1 MKQSKQKTA
10 LRAVKM
16 SLQIKSGLSKA
27 VLILG
32 IPAAFLPAL
41 IAKWLQAFT
50 DELLRLQSGGSTVA
64 SCLEL
69 LLVLVIFFLI
79 QLCMQAL
86 RQYTDEEDQ
95 VRGTRE
101 LKRTLLKCKCEVC
114 YPYIENE
121 DKFQERL
128 EMVNKFAG
136 ERTIRSVSMVMNLL
150 TTTITFVSIIVLLW
164 AVNPWIVVL
173 IIFTTFPAA
182 WITYKQNNETFFQNL
197 HWSEKGAMVILYYGL
212 MAEEKH
218 IQELRHYGLYPYLL
232 KRWHVF
238 ADSHCKEKRELLTK
252 HTLMNGVAD
261 VMRNMVYAAVLLV
274 TAWQIY
280 ENPGLGL
287 GLFTMV
293 FSLTGQMQT
302 AASNLFVGTAGF
314 LSTLPYMQ
322 EFFYLQDL
330 PKDNGKKETEMIK
343 KGDIQCEHVS
353 FTYSGAERQALS
365 DVSISIQDGEKIAI
379 VGDNGSGK
387 STFIS
392 LLCGMLQPD
401 SGSIKVGGESMEAEP
416 EKIRNSISVVFQDFA
431 HFISGLSLLTF
442 PAPIILALI
451 MNEVRNAAFK
461 KFVQTAVYLPHFLSW
476 AIVASLTFFLLSTE
490 QGLVNKIAEMMGNEP
505 TAYMFSSGW
514 IYVIIL
520 VQSVWKGIGWGS
532 IVYLAA
538 ISGID
543 QTLYEA
549 AKMDGA
555 SRFQCIWKI
564 TLPSIMPT
572 IMVMLILKMGTIIS
586 VDFEQVFLMN
596 NAMVKQQLE
605 VFEVYIFNNSIA
617 SGSTQYSYSTAIGI
631 FKSVINTGLVILTNW
646 IANRKGYEGVM

>member
-1 MKQSKQKTA
+1 MAKNKTKMVA
-10 LRAVKM
+10 TKKSLRQLM
-16 SLQIKSGLSKA
+16 YEYRWIYF
-27 VLILG
+27 LG
-32 IPAAFLPAL
+32 IP
-41 IAKWLQAFT
+41 
-50 DELLRLQSGGSTVA
+50 G
-64 SCLEL
+64 
-69 LLVLVIFFLI
+69 
-79 QLCMQAL
+79 
-86 RQYTDEEDQ
+86 
-95 VRGTRE
+95 
-101 LKRTLLKCKCEVC
+101 
-114 YPYIENE
+114 
-121 DKFQERL
+121 
-128 EMVNKFAG
+128 
-136 ERTIRSVSMVMNLL
+136 
-150 TTTITFVSIIVLLW
+150 IVLL
-164 AVNPWIVVL
+164 
-173 IIFTTFPAA
+173 
-182 WITYKQNNETFFQNL
+182 FFMNYLPMRNL
-197 HWSEKGAMVILYYGL
+197 L
-212 MAEEKH
+212 MAFQDYNPH
-218 IQELRHYGLYPYLL
+218 LGLL
-232 KRWHVF
+232 KSPWVGLEHF
-238 ADSHCKEKRELLTK
+238 Q
-252 HTLMNGVAD
+252 TL
-261 VMRNMVYAAVLLV
+261 
-274 TAWQIY
+274 
-280 ENPGLGL
+280 
-287 GLFTMV
+287 
-293 FSLTGQMQT
+293 
-302 AASNLFVGTAGF
+302 
-314 LSTLPYMQ
+314 
-322 EFFYLQDL
+322 
-330 PKDNGKKETEMIK
+330 
-343 KGDIQCEHVS
+343 
-353 FTYSGAERQALS
+353 
-365 DVSISIQDGEKIAI
+365 
-379 VGDNGSGK
+379 
-387 STFIS
+387 
-392 LLCGMLQPD
+392 
-401 SGSIKVGGESMEAEP
+401 
-416 EKIRNSISVVFQDFA
+416 FQDPKFYNMLKNTLI
-431 HFISGLSLLTF
+431 ISGLSLLTF

-572 IMVMLILKMGTIIS
+572 IMVMLIMKMGTIIS

>member
-1 MKQSKQKTA
+1 MAKNKTKMVA
-10 LRAVKM
+10 TKKSLRQRM
-16 SLQIKSGLSKA
+16 YEYRWIYF
-27 VLILG
+27 LG
-32 IPAAFLPAL
+32 IP
-41 IAKWLQAFT
+41 
-50 DELLRLQSGGSTVA
+50 G
-64 SCLEL
+64 
-69 LLVLVIFFLI
+69 
-79 QLCMQAL
+79 
-86 RQYTDEEDQ
+86 
-95 VRGTRE
+95 
-101 LKRTLLKCKCEVC
+101 
-114 YPYIENE
+114 
-121 DKFQERL
+121 
-128 EMVNKFAG
+128 
-136 ERTIRSVSMVMNLL
+136 
-150 TTTITFVSIIVLLW
+150 IVLL
-164 AVNPWIVVL
+164 
-173 IIFTTFPAA
+173 
-182 WITYKQNNETFFQNL
+182 FFMNYLPMRNL
-197 HWSEKGAMVILYYGL
+197 L
-212 MAEEKH
+212 MAFQDYNPH
-218 IQELRHYGLYPYLL
+218 LGLL
-232 KRWHVF
+232 KSPWVGLEHF
-238 ADSHCKEKRELLTK
+238 Q
-252 HTLMNGVAD
+252 TL
-261 VMRNMVYAAVLLV
+261 
-274 TAWQIY
+274 
-280 ENPGLGL
+280 
-287 GLFTMV
+287 
-293 FSLTGQMQT
+293 
-302 AASNLFVGTAGF
+302 
-314 LSTLPYMQ
+314 
-322 EFFYLQDL
+322 
-330 PKDNGKKETEMIK
+330 
-343 KGDIQCEHVS
+343 
-353 FTYSGAERQALS
+353 
-365 DVSISIQDGEKIAI
+365 
-379 VGDNGSGK
+379 
-387 STFIS
+387 
-392 LLCGMLQPD
+392 
-401 SGSIKVGGESMEAEP
+401 
-416 EKIRNSISVVFQDFA
+416 FQDPKFYNMLKNTLI
-431 HFISGLSLLTF
+431 ISGLSLLTF

-490 QGLVNKIAEMMGNEP
+490 QGLVNKIAEMVGNEP

>member
-1 MKQSKQKTA
+1 MAKNKTKMVA
-10 LRAVKM
+10 TKKSLRQRM
-16 SLQIKSGLSKA
+16 YEYRWIYF
-27 VLILG
+27 LG
-32 IPAAFLPAL
+32 IP
-41 IAKWLQAFT
+41 
-50 DELLRLQSGGSTVA
+50 G
-64 SCLEL
+64 
-69 LLVLVIFFLI
+69 
-79 QLCMQAL
+79 
-86 RQYTDEEDQ
+86 
-95 VRGTRE
+95 
-101 LKRTLLKCKCEVC
+101 
-114 YPYIENE
+114 
-121 DKFQERL
+121 
-128 EMVNKFAG
+128 
-136 ERTIRSVSMVMNLL
+136 
-150 TTTITFVSIIVLLW
+150 IVLL
-164 AVNPWIVVL
+164 
-173 IIFTTFPAA
+173 
-182 WITYKQNNETFFQNL
+182 FFMNYLPMRNL
-197 HWSEKGAMVILYYGL
+197 L
-212 MAEEKH
+212 MAFQDYNPH
-218 IQELRHYGLYPYLL
+218 LGLL
-232 KRWHVF
+232 KSPWV
-238 ADSHCKEKRELLTK
+238 
-252 HTLMNGVAD
+252 
-261 VMRNMVYAAVLLV
+261 
-274 TAWQIY
+274 
-280 ENPGLGL
+280 GL
-287 GLFTMV
+287 
-293 FSLTGQMQT
+293 
-302 AASNLFVGTAGF
+302 
-314 LSTLPYMQ
+314 
-322 EFFYLQDL
+322 
-330 PKDNGKKETEMIK
+330 
-343 KGDIQCEHVS
+343 EH
-353 FTYSGAERQALS
+353 FQRL
-365 DVSISIQDGEKIAI
+365 
-379 VGDNGSGK
+379 
-387 STFIS
+387 
-392 LLCGMLQPD
+392 
-401 SGSIKVGGESMEAEP
+401 
-416 EKIRNSISVVFQDFA
+416 FQDPKFYNMLKNTLI
-431 HFISGLSLLTF
+431 ISGLSLLTF

>member
-1 MKQSKQKTA
+1 MYEY
-10 LRAVKM
+10 RW
-16 SLQIKSGLSKA
+16 IYF
-27 VLILG
+27 LG
-32 IPAAFLPAL
+32 IP
-41 IAKWLQAFT
+41 
-50 DELLRLQSGGSTVA
+50 G
-64 SCLEL
+64 
-69 LLVLVIFFLI
+69 
-79 QLCMQAL
+79 
-86 RQYTDEEDQ
+86 
-95 VRGTRE
+95 
-101 LKRTLLKCKCEVC
+101 
-114 YPYIENE
+114 
-121 DKFQERL
+121 
-128 EMVNKFAG
+128 
-136 ERTIRSVSMVMNLL
+136 
-150 TTTITFVSIIVLLW
+150 IVLL
-164 AVNPWIVVL
+164 
-173 IIFTTFPAA
+173 
-182 WITYKQNNETFFQNL
+182 FFMNYLPMRNL
-197 HWSEKGAMVILYYGL
+197 L
-212 MAEEKH
+212 MAFQDYNPH
-218 IQELRHYGLYPYLL
+218 LGLL
-232 KRWHVF
+232 KSPWVGLEHF
-238 ADSHCKEKRELLTK
+238 Q
-252 HTLMNGVAD
+252 TL
-261 VMRNMVYAAVLLV
+261 
-274 TAWQIY
+274 
-280 ENPGLGL
+280 
-287 GLFTMV
+287 
-293 FSLTGQMQT
+293 
-302 AASNLFVGTAGF
+302 
-314 LSTLPYMQ
+314 
-322 EFFYLQDL
+322 
-330 PKDNGKKETEMIK
+330 
-343 KGDIQCEHVS
+343 
-353 FTYSGAERQALS
+353 
-365 DVSISIQDGEKIAI
+365 
-379 VGDNGSGK
+379 
-387 STFIS
+387 
-392 LLCGMLQPD
+392 
-401 SGSIKVGGESMEAEP
+401 
-416 EKIRNSISVVFQDFA
+416 FQDPKFYNMLKNTLI
-431 HFISGLSLLTF
+431 ISGLSLLTF

>member
-1 MKQSKQKTA
+1 MAKNKTKMVA
-10 LRAVKM
+10 TKKSLRQRM
-16 SLQIKSGLSKA
+16 YEYRWIYF
-27 VLILG
+27 LG
-32 IPAAFLPAL
+32 IP
-41 IAKWLQAFT
+41 
-50 DELLRLQSGGSTVA
+50 G
-64 SCLEL
+64 
-69 LLVLVIFFLI
+69 
-79 QLCMQAL
+79 
-86 RQYTDEEDQ
+86 
-95 VRGTRE
+95 
-101 LKRTLLKCKCEVC
+101 
-114 YPYIENE
+114 
-121 DKFQERL
+121 
-128 EMVNKFAG
+128 
-136 ERTIRSVSMVMNLL
+136 
-150 TTTITFVSIIVLLW
+150 IVLL
-164 AVNPWIVVL
+164 
-173 IIFTTFPAA
+173 
-182 WITYKQNNETFFQNL
+182 FFMNYLPMRNL
-197 HWSEKGAMVILYYGL
+197 L
-212 MAEEKH
+212 MAFQDYNPH
-218 IQELRHYGLYPYLL
+218 LGLL
-232 KRWHVF
+232 KSPWVGLEHF
-238 ADSHCKEKRELLTK
+238 Q
-252 HTLMNGVAD
+252 TL
-261 VMRNMVYAAVLLV
+261 
-274 TAWQIY
+274 
-280 ENPGLGL
+280 
-287 GLFTMV
+287 
-293 FSLTGQMQT
+293 
-302 AASNLFVGTAGF
+302 
-314 LSTLPYMQ
+314 
-322 EFFYLQDL
+322 
-330 PKDNGKKETEMIK
+330 
-343 KGDIQCEHVS
+343 
-353 FTYSGAERQALS
+353 
-365 DVSISIQDGEKIAI
+365 
-379 VGDNGSGK
+379 
-387 STFIS
+387 
-392 LLCGMLQPD
+392 
-401 SGSIKVGGESMEAEP
+401 
-416 EKIRNSISVVFQDFA
+416 FQDPKFYNMLKNTLI
-431 HFISGLSLLTF
+431 ISGLSLLTF

-631 FKSVINTGLVILTNW
+631 CKSVINTGLVILTNW

>member
-1 MKQSKQKTA
+1 MVATKKS
-10 LRAVKM
+10 LRQRM
-16 SLQIKSGLSKA
+16 YEYRWIYF
-27 VLILG
+27 LG
-32 IPAAFLPAL
+32 IP
-41 IAKWLQAFT
+41 
-50 DELLRLQSGGSTVA
+50 G
-64 SCLEL
+64 
-69 LLVLVIFFLI
+69 
-79 QLCMQAL
+79 
-86 RQYTDEEDQ
+86 
-95 VRGTRE
+95 
-101 LKRTLLKCKCEVC
+101 
-114 YPYIENE
+114 
-121 DKFQERL
+121 
-128 EMVNKFAG
+128 
-136 ERTIRSVSMVMNLL
+136 
-150 TTTITFVSIIVLLW
+150 IVLLLFM
-164 AVNPWIVVL
+164 NYLPMR
-173 IIFTTFPAA
+173 
-182 WITYKQNNETFFQNL
+182 NL
-197 HWSEKGAMVILYYGL
+197 L
-212 MAEEKH
+212 MAFQDYNPH
-218 IQELRHYGLYPYLL
+218 LGLL
-232 KRWHVF
+232 KSPWVGLEHF
-238 ADSHCKEKRELLTK
+238 Q
-252 HTLMNGVAD
+252 TL
-261 VMRNMVYAAVLLV
+261 
-274 TAWQIY
+274 
-280 ENPGLGL
+280 
-287 GLFTMV
+287 
-293 FSLTGQMQT
+293 
-302 AASNLFVGTAGF
+302 
-314 LSTLPYMQ
+314 
-322 EFFYLQDL
+322 
-330 PKDNGKKETEMIK
+330 
-343 KGDIQCEHVS
+343 
-353 FTYSGAERQALS
+353 
-365 DVSISIQDGEKIAI
+365 
-379 VGDNGSGK
+379 
-387 STFIS
+387 
-392 LLCGMLQPD
+392 
-401 SGSIKVGGESMEAEP
+401 
-416 EKIRNSISVVFQDFA
+416 FQDPKFYNMLKNTLI
-431 HFISGLSLLTF
+431 ISGLSLLTF

>member
-1 MKQSKQKTA
+1 MVATKKS
-10 LRAVKM
+10 LRQRM
-16 SLQIKSGLSKA
+16 YEYRWIYF
-27 VLILG
+27 LG
-32 IPAAFLPAL
+32 IP
-41 IAKWLQAFT
+41 
-50 DELLRLQSGGSTVA
+50 G
-64 SCLEL
+64 
-69 LLVLVIFFLI
+69 
-79 QLCMQAL
+79 
-86 RQYTDEEDQ
+86 
-95 VRGTRE
+95 
-101 LKRTLLKCKCEVC
+101 
-114 YPYIENE
+114 
-121 DKFQERL
+121 
-128 EMVNKFAG
+128 
-136 ERTIRSVSMVMNLL
+136 
-150 TTTITFVSIIVLLW
+150 IVLL
-164 AVNPWIVVL
+164 
-173 IIFTTFPAA
+173 
-182 WITYKQNNETFFQNL
+182 FFMNYLPMRNL
-197 HWSEKGAMVILYYGL
+197 L
-212 MAEEKH
+212 MAFQDYNPH
-218 IQELRHYGLYPYLL
+218 LGLL
-232 KRWHVF
+232 KSPWVGLEHF
-238 ADSHCKEKRELLTK
+238 Q
-252 HTLMNGVAD
+252 TL
-261 VMRNMVYAAVLLV
+261 
-274 TAWQIY
+274 
-280 ENPGLGL
+280 
-287 GLFTMV
+287 
-293 FSLTGQMQT
+293 
-302 AASNLFVGTAGF
+302 
-314 LSTLPYMQ
+314 
-322 EFFYLQDL
+322 
-330 PKDNGKKETEMIK
+330 
-343 KGDIQCEHVS
+343 
-353 FTYSGAERQALS
+353 
-365 DVSISIQDGEKIAI
+365 
-379 VGDNGSGK
+379 
-387 STFIS
+387 
-392 LLCGMLQPD
+392 
-401 SGSIKVGGESMEAEP
+401 
-416 EKIRNSISVVFQDFA
+416 FQDPKFYNMLKNTLI
-431 HFISGLSLLTF
+431 ISGLSLLTF

-490 QGLVNKIAEMMGNEP
+490 QGLVNKIAEMMGSEP

>member
-1 MKQSKQKTA
+1 MAKNKTKMVA
-10 LRAVKM
+10 TKKSLRQRM
-16 SLQIKSGLSKA
+16 YEYRWIYF
-27 VLILG
+27 LG
-32 IPAAFLPAL
+32 IP
-41 IAKWLQAFT
+41 
-50 DELLRLQSGGSTVA
+50 G
-64 SCLEL
+64 
-69 LLVLVIFFLI
+69 
-79 QLCMQAL
+79 
-86 RQYTDEEDQ
+86 
-95 VRGTRE
+95 
-101 LKRTLLKCKCEVC
+101 
-114 YPYIENE
+114 
-121 DKFQERL
+121 
-128 EMVNKFAG
+128 
-136 ERTIRSVSMVMNLL
+136 
-150 TTTITFVSIIVLLW
+150 IVLL
-164 AVNPWIVVL
+164 
-173 IIFTTFPAA
+173 
-182 WITYKQNNETFFQNL
+182 FFMNYLPMRNL
-197 HWSEKGAMVILYYGL
+197 L
-212 MAEEKH
+212 MAFQDYNPH
-218 IQELRHYGLYPYLL
+218 LGLL
-232 KRWHVF
+232 KSPWVGLEHF
-238 ADSHCKEKRELLTK
+238 Q
-252 HTLMNGVAD
+252 TL
-261 VMRNMVYAAVLLV
+261 
-274 TAWQIY
+274 
-280 ENPGLGL
+280 
-287 GLFTMV
+287 
-293 FSLTGQMQT
+293 
-302 AASNLFVGTAGF
+302 
-314 LSTLPYMQ
+314 
-322 EFFYLQDL
+322 
-330 PKDNGKKETEMIK
+330 
-343 KGDIQCEHVS
+343 
-353 FTYSGAERQALS
+353 
-365 DVSISIQDGEKIAI
+365 
-379 VGDNGSGK
+379 
-387 STFIS
+387 
-392 LLCGMLQPD
+392 
-401 SGSIKVGGESMEAEP
+401 
-416 EKIRNSISVVFQDFA
+416 FQDPKFYNMLKNTLI
-431 HFISGLSLLTF
+431 ISGLSLLTF

-631 FKSVINTGLVILTNW
+631 FKSVINTGLVMLTNW

>member
-1 MKQSKQKTA
+1 MAKNKTKMVA
-10 LRAVKM
+10 TKKSLRQRM
-16 SLQIKSGLSKA
+16 YEYRWIYF
-27 VLILG
+27 LG
-32 IPAAFLPAL
+32 IP
-41 IAKWLQAFT
+41 
-50 DELLRLQSGGSTVA
+50 G
-64 SCLEL
+64 
-69 LLVLVIFFLI
+69 
-79 QLCMQAL
+79 
-86 RQYTDEEDQ
+86 
-95 VRGTRE
+95 
-101 LKRTLLKCKCEVC
+101 
-114 YPYIENE
+114 
-121 DKFQERL
+121 
-128 EMVNKFAG
+128 
-136 ERTIRSVSMVMNLL
+136 
-150 TTTITFVSIIVLLW
+150 IVLL
-164 AVNPWIVVL
+164 
-173 IIFTTFPAA
+173 
-182 WITYKQNNETFFQNL
+182 FFMNYLPMRNL
-197 HWSEKGAMVILYYGL
+197 L
-212 MAEEKH
+212 MAFQDYNPH
-218 IQELRHYGLYPYLL
+218 LGLL
-232 KRWHVF
+232 KSPWVGLEHF
-238 ADSHCKEKRELLTK
+238 Q
-252 HTLMNGVAD
+252 TL
-261 VMRNMVYAAVLLV
+261 
-274 TAWQIY
+274 
-280 ENPGLGL
+280 
-287 GLFTMV
+287 
-293 FSLTGQMQT
+293 
-302 AASNLFVGTAGF
+302 
-314 LSTLPYMQ
+314 
-322 EFFYLQDL
+322 
-330 PKDNGKKETEMIK
+330 
-343 KGDIQCEHVS
+343 
-353 FTYSGAERQALS
+353 
-365 DVSISIQDGEKIAI
+365 
-379 VGDNGSGK
+379 
-387 STFIS
+387 
-392 LLCGMLQPD
+392 
-401 SGSIKVGGESMEAEP
+401 
-416 EKIRNSISVVFQDFA
+416 FQDPKFYNMLKNTLI
-431 HFISGLSLLTF
+431 ISGLSLLTF

-538 ISGID
+538 ISVID

>member
-1 MKQSKQKTA
+1 MAKNKTKMVA
-10 LRAVKM
+10 TKKSLRQRM
-16 SLQIKSGLSKA
+16 YEYRWIYF
-27 VLILG
+27 LG
-32 IPAAFLPAL
+32 IP
-41 IAKWLQAFT
+41 
-50 DELLRLQSGGSTVA
+50 G
-64 SCLEL
+64 
-69 LLVLVIFFLI
+69 
-79 QLCMQAL
+79 
-86 RQYTDEEDQ
+86 
-95 VRGTRE
+95 
-101 LKRTLLKCKCEVC
+101 
-114 YPYIENE
+114 
-121 DKFQERL
+121 
-128 EMVNKFAG
+128 
-136 ERTIRSVSMVMNLL
+136 
-150 TTTITFVSIIVLLW
+150 IVLL
-164 AVNPWIVVL
+164 
-173 IIFTTFPAA
+173 
-182 WITYKQNNETFFQNL
+182 FFMNYLPMRNL
-197 HWSEKGAMVILYYGL
+197 L
-212 MAEEKH
+212 MAFQDYNPH
-218 IQELRHYGLYPYLL
+218 LGLL
-232 KRWHVF
+232 KSPWVGLEHF
-238 ADSHCKEKRELLTK
+238 Q
-252 HTLMNGVAD
+252 TL
-261 VMRNMVYAAVLLV
+261 
-274 TAWQIY
+274 
-280 ENPGLGL
+280 
-287 GLFTMV
+287 
-293 FSLTGQMQT
+293 
-302 AASNLFVGTAGF
+302 
-314 LSTLPYMQ
+314 
-322 EFFYLQDL
+322 
-330 PKDNGKKETEMIK
+330 
-343 KGDIQCEHVS
+343 
-353 FTYSGAERQALS
+353 
-365 DVSISIQDGEKIAI
+365 
-379 VGDNGSGK
+379 
-387 STFIS
+387 
-392 LLCGMLQPD
+392 
-401 SGSIKVGGESMEAEP
+401 
-416 EKIRNSISVVFQDFA
+416 FQDPKFYNMLKNTLI
-431 HFISGLSLLTF
+431 ISGLSLLTF

-617 SGSTQYSYSTAIGI
+617 SGSTQYSFSTAIGI

>member
-1 MKQSKQKTA
+1 MAKNKTKMVA
-10 LRAVKM
+10 TKKSLRQRM
-16 SLQIKSGLSKA
+16 YEYRWIYF
-27 VLILG
+27 LG
-32 IPAAFLPAL
+32 IP
-41 IAKWLQAFT
+41 
-50 DELLRLQSGGSTVA
+50 G
-64 SCLEL
+64 
-69 LLVLVIFFLI
+69 
-79 QLCMQAL
+79 
-86 RQYTDEEDQ
+86 
-95 VRGTRE
+95 
-101 LKRTLLKCKCEVC
+101 
-114 YPYIENE
+114 
-121 DKFQERL
+121 
-128 EMVNKFAG
+128 
-136 ERTIRSVSMVMNLL
+136 
-150 TTTITFVSIIVLLW
+150 IVLL
-164 AVNPWIVVL
+164 
-173 IIFTTFPAA
+173 
-182 WITYKQNNETFFQNL
+182 FFMNYLPMRNL
-197 HWSEKGAMVILYYGL
+197 L
-212 MAEEKH
+212 MAFQDYNPH
-218 IQELRHYGLYPYLL
+218 LGLL
-232 KRWHVF
+232 KSPWVGLEHF
-238 ADSHCKEKRELLTK
+238 Q
-252 HTLMNGVAD
+252 TL
-261 VMRNMVYAAVLLV
+261 
-274 TAWQIY
+274 
-280 ENPGLGL
+280 
-287 GLFTMV
+287 
-293 FSLTGQMQT
+293 
-302 AASNLFVGTAGF
+302 
-314 LSTLPYMQ
+314 
-322 EFFYLQDL
+322 
-330 PKDNGKKETEMIK
+330 
-343 KGDIQCEHVS
+343 
-353 FTYSGAERQALS
+353 
-365 DVSISIQDGEKIAI
+365 
-379 VGDNGSGK
+379 
-387 STFIS
+387 
-392 LLCGMLQPD
+392 
-401 SGSIKVGGESMEAEP
+401 
-416 EKIRNSISVVFQDFA
+416 FQDPKFYNMLKNTLI
-431 HFISGLSLLTF
+431 ISGLSLLTV

>member
-1 MKQSKQKTA
+1 MAKNKTKMVA
-10 LRAVKM
+10 TKKSLRQRM
-16 SLQIKSGLSKA
+16 YEYRWIYF
-27 VLILG
+27 LG
-32 IPAAFLPAL
+32 IP
-41 IAKWLQAFT
+41 
-50 DELLRLQSGGSTVA
+50 G
-64 SCLEL
+64 
-69 LLVLVIFFLI
+69 
-79 QLCMQAL
+79 
-86 RQYTDEEDQ
+86 
-95 VRGTRE
+95 
-101 LKRTLLKCKCEVC
+101 
-114 YPYIENE
+114 
-121 DKFQERL
+121 
-128 EMVNKFAG
+128 
-136 ERTIRSVSMVMNLL
+136 
-150 TTTITFVSIIVLLW
+150 IVLL
-164 AVNPWIVVL
+164 
-173 IIFTTFPAA
+173 
-182 WITYKQNNETFFQNL
+182 FFMNYLPMRNL
-197 HWSEKGAMVILYYGL
+197 L
-212 MAEEKH
+212 MAFQDYNPH
-218 IQELRHYGLYPYLL
+218 LGLL
-232 KRWHVF
+232 KSPWVGLENF
-238 ADSHCKEKRELLTK
+238 Q
-252 HTLMNGVAD
+252 TL
-261 VMRNMVYAAVLLV
+261 
-274 TAWQIY
+274 
-280 ENPGLGL
+280 
-287 GLFTMV
+287 
-293 FSLTGQMQT
+293 
-302 AASNLFVGTAGF
+302 
-314 LSTLPYMQ
+314 
-322 EFFYLQDL
+322 
-330 PKDNGKKETEMIK
+330 
-343 KGDIQCEHVS
+343 
-353 FTYSGAERQALS
+353 
-365 DVSISIQDGEKIAI
+365 
-379 VGDNGSGK
+379 
-387 STFIS
+387 
-392 LLCGMLQPD
+392 
-401 SGSIKVGGESMEAEP
+401 
-416 EKIRNSISVVFQDFA
+416 FQDPKFYNMLKNTLI
-431 HFISGLSLLTF
+431 ISGLSLLTF

>member
-1 MKQSKQKTA
+1 MAKNKTKMVA
-10 LRAVKM
+10 TKKSLRQRM
-16 SLQIKSGLSKA
+16 YEYRWIYF
-27 VLILG
+27 LG
-32 IPAAFLPAL
+32 I
-41 IAKWLQAFT
+41 
-50 DELLRLQSGGSTVA
+50 SG
-64 SCLEL
+64 
-69 LLVLVIFFLI
+69 
-79 QLCMQAL
+79 
-86 RQYTDEEDQ
+86 
-95 VRGTRE
+95 
-101 LKRTLLKCKCEVC
+101 
-114 YPYIENE
+114 
-121 DKFQERL
+121 
-128 EMVNKFAG
+128 
-136 ERTIRSVSMVMNLL
+136 
-150 TTTITFVSIIVLLW
+150 IVLL
-164 AVNPWIVVL
+164 
-173 IIFTTFPAA
+173 
-182 WITYKQNNETFFQNL
+182 FFMNYLPMRNL
-197 HWSEKGAMVILYYGL
+197 L
-212 MAEEKH
+212 MAFQDYNPH
-218 IQELRHYGLYPYLL
+218 LGLL
-232 KRWHVF
+232 KSPWVGLEHF
-238 ADSHCKEKRELLTK
+238 Q
-252 HTLMNGVAD
+252 TL
-261 VMRNMVYAAVLLV
+261 
-274 TAWQIY
+274 
-280 ENPGLGL
+280 
-287 GLFTMV
+287 
-293 FSLTGQMQT
+293 
-302 AASNLFVGTAGF
+302 
-314 LSTLPYMQ
+314 
-322 EFFYLQDL
+322 
-330 PKDNGKKETEMIK
+330 
-343 KGDIQCEHVS
+343 
-353 FTYSGAERQALS
+353 
-365 DVSISIQDGEKIAI
+365 
-379 VGDNGSGK
+379 
-387 STFIS
+387 
-392 LLCGMLQPD
+392 
-401 SGSIKVGGESMEAEP
+401 
-416 EKIRNSISVVFQDFA
+416 FQDPKFYNMLKNTLI
-431 HFISGLSLLTF
+431 ISGLSLLTF

>member
-1 MKQSKQKTA
+1 MAKNKTKMVA
-10 LRAVKM
+10 TKKSLRQLM
-16 SLQIKSGLSKA
+16 YEYRWIYF
-27 VLILG
+27 LG
-32 IPAAFLPAL
+32 IP
-41 IAKWLQAFT
+41 
-50 DELLRLQSGGSTVA
+50 G
-64 SCLEL
+64 
-69 LLVLVIFFLI
+69 
-79 QLCMQAL
+79 
-86 RQYTDEEDQ
+86 
-95 VRGTRE
+95 
-101 LKRTLLKCKCEVC
+101 
-114 YPYIENE
+114 
-121 DKFQERL
+121 
-128 EMVNKFAG
+128 
-136 ERTIRSVSMVMNLL
+136 
-150 TTTITFVSIIVLLW
+150 IVLL
-164 AVNPWIVVL
+164 
-173 IIFTTFPAA
+173 
-182 WITYKQNNETFFQNL
+182 FFMNYLPMRNL
-197 HWSEKGAMVILYYGL
+197 L
-212 MAEEKH
+212 MAFQDYNPH
-218 IQELRHYGLYPYLL
+218 LGLL
-232 KRWHVF
+232 KSPWVGLEHF
-238 ADSHCKEKRELLTK
+238 Q
-252 HTLMNGVAD
+252 TL
-261 VMRNMVYAAVLLV
+261 
-274 TAWQIY
+274 
-280 ENPGLGL
+280 
-287 GLFTMV
+287 
-293 FSLTGQMQT
+293 
-302 AASNLFVGTAGF
+302 
-314 LSTLPYMQ
+314 
-322 EFFYLQDL
+322 
-330 PKDNGKKETEMIK
+330 
-343 KGDIQCEHVS
+343 
-353 FTYSGAERQALS
+353 
-365 DVSISIQDGEKIAI
+365 
-379 VGDNGSGK
+379 
-387 STFIS
+387 
-392 LLCGMLQPD
+392 
-401 SGSIKVGGESMEAEP
+401 
-416 EKIRNSISVVFQDFA
+416 FQDPKFYNMLKNTLI
-431 HFISGLSLLTF
+431 ISGLSLLTF

-490 QGLVNKIAEMMGNEP
+490 QGLVNKMAEMMGNEP

>member
-1 MKQSKQKTA
+1 MAKNKTKMVA
-10 LRAVKM
+10 TKKSLRQRM
-16 SLQIKSGLSKA
+16 YEYRWIYFP
-27 VLILG
+27 G
-32 IPAAFLPAL
+32 IP
-41 IAKWLQAFT
+41 
-50 DELLRLQSGGSTVA
+50 G
-64 SCLEL
+64 
-69 LLVLVIFFLI
+69 
-79 QLCMQAL
+79 
-86 RQYTDEEDQ
+86 
-95 VRGTRE
+95 
-101 LKRTLLKCKCEVC
+101 
-114 YPYIENE
+114 
-121 DKFQERL
+121 
-128 EMVNKFAG
+128 
-136 ERTIRSVSMVMNLL
+136 
-150 TTTITFVSIIVLLW
+150 IVLL
-164 AVNPWIVVL
+164 
-173 IIFTTFPAA
+173 
-182 WITYKQNNETFFQNL
+182 FFMNYLPMRNL
-197 HWSEKGAMVILYYGL
+197 L
-212 MAEEKH
+212 MAFQDYNPH
-218 IQELRHYGLYPYLL
+218 LGLL
-232 KRWHVF
+232 KSPWVGLEHF
-238 ADSHCKEKRELLTK
+238 Q
-252 HTLMNGVAD
+252 TL
-261 VMRNMVYAAVLLV
+261 
-274 TAWQIY
+274 
-280 ENPGLGL
+280 
-287 GLFTMV
+287 
-293 FSLTGQMQT
+293 
-302 AASNLFVGTAGF
+302 
-314 LSTLPYMQ
+314 
-322 EFFYLQDL
+322 
-330 PKDNGKKETEMIK
+330 
-343 KGDIQCEHVS
+343 
-353 FTYSGAERQALS
+353 
-365 DVSISIQDGEKIAI
+365 
-379 VGDNGSGK
+379 
-387 STFIS
+387 
-392 LLCGMLQPD
+392 
-401 SGSIKVGGESMEAEP
+401 
-416 EKIRNSISVVFQDFA
+416 FQDPKFYNMLKNTLI
-431 HFISGLSLLTF
+431 ISGLSLLTF

>member
-1 MKQSKQKTA
+1 MAKNKTKMVA
-10 LRAVKM
+10 TKKSLRQRM
-16 SLQIKSGLSKA
+16 YEYRWIYF
-27 VLILG
+27 LG
-32 IPAAFLPAL
+32 IP
-41 IAKWLQAFT
+41 
-50 DELLRLQSGGSTVA
+50 G
-64 SCLEL
+64 
-69 LLVLVIFFLI
+69 
-79 QLCMQAL
+79 
-86 RQYTDEEDQ
+86 
-95 VRGTRE
+95 
-101 LKRTLLKCKCEVC
+101 
-114 YPYIENE
+114 
-121 DKFQERL
+121 
-128 EMVNKFAG
+128 
-136 ERTIRSVSMVMNLL
+136 
-150 TTTITFVSIIVLLW
+150 IVLL
-164 AVNPWIVVL
+164 
-173 IIFTTFPAA
+173 
-182 WITYKQNNETFFQNL
+182 FFMNYLPMRNL
-197 HWSEKGAMVILYYGL
+197 L
-212 MAEEKH
+212 MAFQDYNPH
-218 IQELRHYGLYPYLL
+218 LGLL
-232 KRWHVF
+232 KSPWVGLEHF
-238 ADSHCKEKRELLTK
+238 Q
-252 HTLMNGVAD
+252 TL
-261 VMRNMVYAAVLLV
+261 
-274 TAWQIY
+274 
-280 ENPGLGL
+280 
-287 GLFTMV
+287 
-293 FSLTGQMQT
+293 
-302 AASNLFVGTAGF
+302 
-314 LSTLPYMQ
+314 
-322 EFFYLQDL
+322 
-330 PKDNGKKETEMIK
+330 
-343 KGDIQCEHVS
+343 
-353 FTYSGAERQALS
+353 
-365 DVSISIQDGEKIAI
+365 
-379 VGDNGSGK
+379 
-387 STFIS
+387 
-392 LLCGMLQPD
+392 
-401 SGSIKVGGESMEAEP
+401 
-416 EKIRNSISVVFQDFA
+416 FQDPKFYNMLKNTLI
-431 HFISGLSLLTF
+431 ISGLSLLTF

-461 KFVQTAVYLPHFLSW
+461 KCVQTAVYLPHFLSW

>member
-1 MKQSKQKTA
+1 MAKNKTKMVA
-10 LRAVKM
+10 TKKSLRQRM
-16 SLQIKSGLSKA
+16 YEYRWIYF
-27 VLILG
+27 LG
-32 IPAAFLPAL
+32 IP
-41 IAKWLQAFT
+41 
-50 DELLRLQSGGSTVA
+50 G
-64 SCLEL
+64 
-69 LLVLVIFFLI
+69 
-79 QLCMQAL
+79 
-86 RQYTDEEDQ
+86 
-95 VRGTRE
+95 
-101 LKRTLLKCKCEVC
+101 
-114 YPYIENE
+114 
-121 DKFQERL
+121 
-128 EMVNKFAG
+128 
-136 ERTIRSVSMVMNLL
+136 
-150 TTTITFVSIIVLLW
+150 IVLL
-164 AVNPWIVVL
+164 
-173 IIFTTFPAA
+173 
-182 WITYKQNNETFFQNL
+182 FFMNYLPMRNL
-197 HWSEKGAMVILYYGL
+197 L
-212 MAEEKH
+212 MAFQDYNPH
-218 IQELRHYGLYPYLL
+218 LGLL
-232 KRWHVF
+232 KSPWVGLEHF
-238 ADSHCKEKRELLTK
+238 Q
-252 HTLMNGVAD
+252 TL
-261 VMRNMVYAAVLLV
+261 
-274 TAWQIY
+274 
-280 ENPGLGL
+280 
-287 GLFTMV
+287 
-293 FSLTGQMQT
+293 
-302 AASNLFVGTAGF
+302 
-314 LSTLPYMQ
+314 
-322 EFFYLQDL
+322 
-330 PKDNGKKETEMIK
+330 
-343 KGDIQCEHVS
+343 
-353 FTYSGAERQALS
+353 
-365 DVSISIQDGEKIAI
+365 
-379 VGDNGSGK
+379 
-387 STFIS
+387 
-392 LLCGMLQPD
+392 
-401 SGSIKVGGESMEAEP
+401 
-416 EKIRNSISVVFQDFA
+416 FQDPKFYNMLKNTLI
-431 HFISGLSLLTF
+431 ISGLSLLTF

-532 IVYLAA
+532 IVSLAA